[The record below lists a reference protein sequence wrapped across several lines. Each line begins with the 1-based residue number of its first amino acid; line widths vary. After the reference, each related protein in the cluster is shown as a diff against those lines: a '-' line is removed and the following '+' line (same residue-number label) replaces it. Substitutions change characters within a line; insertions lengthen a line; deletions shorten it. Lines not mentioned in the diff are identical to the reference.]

1 MVVYERCSLTRGSK
15 YSDLTSILL
24 VFWKTGRWGEV
35 VTSKTVLSVWLR
47 VDVPLLQAP
56 TGADKRRGPFSSSG
70 VCRNTA
76 GNPQESTRRS
86 SGRSRVLLKALQE
99 VVVTRGLTVLT
110 FQQHTQLSPSTQWP
124 SNTASVGNNILQGT
138 CMGRC
143 AGPCTG
149 FGSLWCLL

>member
-1 MVVYERCSLTRGSK
+1 MTY
-15 YSDLTSILL
+15 
-24 VFWKTGRWGEV
+24 
-35 VTSKTVLSVWLR
+35 KTVLSVR
-47 VDVPLLQAP
+47 FGVGVSLLQAP
-56 TGADKRRGPFSSSG
+56 TRADKRQGPFSSSG
-70 VCRNTA
+70 ICRNTA
-76 GNPQESTRRS
+76 GDSQESTRQS
-86 SGRSRVLLKALQE
+86 SGRSQVLLKALQE

-149 FGSLWCLL
+149 FGSL